1 MQAIKIIGL
10 DIANGHTVKLMPPAY
25 VKPFV
30 KRAKNDAADAMAICE
45 AVQRPNM
52 RFMSIKAPE
61 QQAGLELHRT
71 RHLVVP
77 TPLTTVGVRG
87 TAPIGGRWLVGFQRP
102 VHRRTPNPE
111 SFSNLGRAHA
121 FGGQSLHVIG
131 LGHRGW
137 LAALVKPL
145 GRPSCLPRDLAACMP
160 AVTRR

>member
-87 TAPIGGRWLVGFQRP
+87 TAPIGGRQLVGFQRP
-102 VHRRTPNPE
+102 VHRCSANSKGFGDLSGYPARGNRQAAQAWSSIAIAF
-111 SFSNLGRAHA
+111 SFVG
-121 FGGQSLHVIG
+121 F
-131 LGHRGW
+131 
-137 LAALVKPL
+137 
-145 GRPSCLPRDLAACMP
+145 CPR
-160 AVTRR
+160 R